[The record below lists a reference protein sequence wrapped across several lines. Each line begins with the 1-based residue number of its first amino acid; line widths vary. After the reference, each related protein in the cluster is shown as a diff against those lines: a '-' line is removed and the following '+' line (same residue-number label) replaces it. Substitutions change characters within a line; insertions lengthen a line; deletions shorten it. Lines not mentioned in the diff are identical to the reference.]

1 MSEAIGSG
9 KVVGMAYSLKNDAG
23 EILDQASHAEPF
35 LYIHGAS
42 QIVPGLEEALEGLK
56 IGEKKNVS
64 VDPDAGYGPVIPGL
78 QMTVKK
84 SQFPDVSEISVGMQF
99 QAQSPEG
106 HGMVFTIVELKDD
119 DVTIDGNHPLA
130 GQTLHFAVEILSMRK
145 ATDEEMSHGHVHGEG
160 GHHH

>member
-23 EILDQASHAEPF
+23 VILDQASHEEPF
-35 LYIHGAS
+35 VYIQGAS

-56 IGEKKNVS
+56 IGEKKNVT

-84 SQFPDVSEISVGMQF
+84 NQFPGVADIQVGMQF

-130 GQTLHFAVEILSMRK
+130 GQTLHFAVEILSMRA
-145 ATDEEMSHGHVHGEG
+145 ATEEEMSHGHVHGEG

>member
-42 QIVPGLEEALEGLK
+42 QIVPGLEEALTGLK
-56 IGEKKNVS
+56 IGEKKNVT
-64 VDPDAGYGPVIPGL
+64 VPPDAGYGPVIPGL
-78 QMTVKK
+78 NMTVKK
-84 SQFPDVSEISVGMQF
+84 NQFPGINEIQVGMQF

-106 HGMVFTIVELKDD
+106 HGMVFTIVKLEGD

-130 GQTLHFAVEILSMRK
+130 GQTLHFAVEILSMRA
-145 ATDEEMSHGHVHGEG
+145 ATSEEMSHGHVHGEG

>member
-1 MSEAIGSG
+1 MSEMIGSG

-23 EILDQASHAEPF
+23 EVIDQASHAEPF

-42 QIVPGLEEALEGLK
+42 QIVPGLEEALVGLK
-56 IGEKKNVS
+56 ISDKKDISVS
-64 VDPDAGYGPVIPGL
+64 PDAGYGPVIPGL
-78 QMTVKK
+78 RMTVKK
-84 SQFPDVSEISVGMQF
+84 TQFPGVENIEVGMQF

-106 HGMVFTIVELKDD
+106 HGMLFTIVELVDD

-130 GQTLHFAVEILSMRK
+130 GETLHFAVEILSMRE
-145 ATDEEMSHGHVHGEG
+145 ATEEEMSHGHVHGEG

>member
-23 EILDQASHAEPF
+23 VILDQASHAEPF

-42 QIVPGLEEALEGLK
+42 QIVPGLEEALVGLK

-64 VDPDAGYGPVIPGL
+64 VEPDAGYGPVIPGL

-84 SQFPDVSEISVGMQF
+84 SQFPGVADIQVGMQF

-106 HGMVFTIVELKDD
+106 HGMVFTIVEMKDE

-130 GQTLHFAVEILSMRK
+130 GQTLHFAVEILSMRA
-145 ATDEEMSHGHVHGEG
+145 ATEEEMSHGHVHGEG